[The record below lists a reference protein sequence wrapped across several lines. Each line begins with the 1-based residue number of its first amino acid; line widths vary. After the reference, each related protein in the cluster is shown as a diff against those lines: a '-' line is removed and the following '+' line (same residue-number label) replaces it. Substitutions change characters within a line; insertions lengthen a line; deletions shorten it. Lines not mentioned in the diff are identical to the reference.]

1 MPRNPNLRGTNRHP
15 RDVGAFVPYIEDF
28 VKLLKSS
35 DIAVKSTDLKGIYLR
50 YVSART
56 GAVDL
61 YHQASSGF
69 YRRFKK
75 LAIIY
80 KIKISTKPRGY
91 YVDLPRISRKTIHCA
106 TEESISGRQFFE
118 RKFVNK
124 NVGCGIF
131 AVCNIPSNFH
141 LTEYKG
147 QWITKSANED
157 REKEYTEKNLP
168 PVAVFDPE
176 KSLVLDANRN
186 KRGHLFEE
194 KENLARYFNH
204 SKQFPNCKLISVKHN
219 TGLSYKKL
227 FLVSKVD
234 IPKGAELVWDYGE
247 TDKES
252 ILTNPWLTG

>member
-35 DIAVKSTDLKGIYLR
+35 DIAVKSTDLKRIYLR

-56 GAVDL
+56 EAVDL
-61 YHQASSGF
+61 HHQASSGF

-75 LAIIY
+75 LAIIH
-80 KIKISTKPRGY
+80 KIKECTKPRGY
-91 YVDLPRISRKTIHCA
+91 YVNLPRISRKTIHSA
-106 TEESISGRQFFE
+106 TESISERQFYE
-118 RKFVNK
+118 RKFVNN
-124 NVGCGIF
+124 NVGCGVF
-131 AVCNIPSNFH
+131 ALCNIPSNFH

-147 QWITKSANED
+147 QWITQSENKD
-157 REKEYTEKNLP
+157 REKEYADNNLP
-168 PVAVFDPE
+168 PVAVFDPV

-186 KRGHLFEE
+186 KLGDLFKEE
-194 KENLARYFNH
+194 ENLARYFNH
-204 SKQFPNCKLISVKHN
+204 SKQFPNCKLISVVHDK
-219 TGLSYKKL
+219 GQSCKKL

-247 TDKES
+247 TKRDM
-252 ILTNPWLTG
+252 ILGNPWLTG